1 MTRLALWD
9 PFRDIAD
16 FRYSIDRVFDRGFGR
31 PFRLVNWDAVTE
43 LFPVDVYETD
53 DEVMVK
59 ASLPGVQPDKVEIS
73 VTGNK
78 LTIKGE
84 SSEESDETGS
94 TYHRQELRR
103 GAFYRALRLPSRVDA
118 DQADATFENGVLSL
132 RLPKAAD
139 VRPKV
144 IEVKAKTGKAKAVTA
159 GSAS

>member
-53 DEVMVK
+53 DEVTVK

-118 DQADATFENGVLSL
+118 DPAHATF
-132 RLPKAAD
+132 
-139 VRPKV
+139 
-144 IEVKAKTGKAKAVTA
+144 
-159 GSAS
+159 

>member
-16 FRYSIDRVFDRGFGR
+16 FRCSIDRVVGRGFGR

-53 DEVMVK
+53 DEVTVK
-59 ASLPGVQPDKVEIS
+59 ASLPGVQPDDVEIS

-78 LTIKGE
+78 LTIKGK
-84 SSEESDETGS
+84 SSEESEETGS